1 MQQGACIMQ
10 MTFHD
15 IVKKITNLS
24 IDEKLQIKEI
34 IEKSIIDER
43 RQEIYK
49 SYLESKQEF
58 AKNKLKF
65 SENISKLKK
74 MMD

>member
-1 MQQGACIMQ
+1 MQ

-49 SYLESKQEF
+49 SYLESKQEL